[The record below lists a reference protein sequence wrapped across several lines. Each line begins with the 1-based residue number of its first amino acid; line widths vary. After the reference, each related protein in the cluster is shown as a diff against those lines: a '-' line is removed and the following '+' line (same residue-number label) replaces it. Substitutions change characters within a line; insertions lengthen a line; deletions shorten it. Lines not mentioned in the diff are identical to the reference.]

1 LVLVCSENGRKWNSQ
16 KVLYINLEAIRL
28 RGRPRKRWQGEL
40 REGGRLAGG
49 KGWKE
54 RVYRVRQ

>member
-54 RVYRVRQ
+54 RV